1 MLCELRGAL
10 SLVEL
15 SSQSGFSRFALA
27 RWFKGAAQPK
37 APQLLAL
44 VHHATQRLPDFVA
57 AFTDADALPS
67 LHIELL
73 RLRAA
78 RAVATQRPW
87 SQLVLRLLELPA
99 YRELGKHQPGW
110 IAGRAGISLQEER
123 ATLELLVEAGQVQRG
138 RTLYRP
144 RALQA
149 LDMRHQ
155 REAVQQQ
162 RAFWANVA
170 AERAPTTPDALCA
183 YNVCAVSR
191 EGYQRLKALQREYL
205 VKARAV
211 IAESQPEE
219 CAALLQVS
227 LVPFDAE

>member
-1 MLCELRGAL
+1 
-10 SLVEL
+10 
-15 SSQSGFSRFALA
+15 
-27 RWFKGAAQPK
+27 
-37 APQLLAL
+37 
-44 VHHATQRLPDFVA
+44 
-57 AFTDADALPS
+57 
-67 LHIELL
+67 
-73 RLRAA
+73 
-78 RAVATQRPW
+78 
-87 SQLVLRLLELPA
+87 LLEIPA
-99 YRELGKHQPGW
+99 YRELRKHQPGW
-110 IAGRAGISLQEER
+110 IAERAGISLDEER

-138 RTLYRP
+138 RTHYRP

-191 EGYQRLKALQREYL
+191 QGYQRLKALQREYL

-227 LVPFDAE
+227 LVPFDAG